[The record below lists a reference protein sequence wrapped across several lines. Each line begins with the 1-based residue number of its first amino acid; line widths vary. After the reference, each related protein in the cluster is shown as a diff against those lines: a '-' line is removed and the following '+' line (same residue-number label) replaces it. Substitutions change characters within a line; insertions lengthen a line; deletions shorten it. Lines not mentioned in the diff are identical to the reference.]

1 MDASSV
7 VYTGIY
13 LSHIPLDPNT
23 NLEDALIAIDA
34 AFNAISPAPDYSGY
48 NLYCVTQ
55 TDGSSHPTNTQNFA
69 EGISKI
75 LCDFKTAYNTWVS
88 TTYATDISTLNTAIT
103 NLQSPA
109 LTYVPFGIT
118 ALDTIGTV
126 WSKVFTG
133 LTAMTTYSSVAGATW
148 AALSLPVPANVA
160 AAFTEIIGYEQAQD
174 LLIAGK
180 QDAIANFDNSSN
192 CLSGTNNDTI
202 RQTVDLMRTYLCSL
216 PSLTV
221 GSLTWKAVA
230 SGTDLQ
236 TTIQHMID
244 ELSLT
249 AQNAVVQNTDA
260 SIILSAVGGT
270 YDGQKAAVNPAWSG
284 LFKVITSIGD
294 LGNEDYLG
302 AKVYSSDG
310 SVTIDIITDPT
321 KVNFRVATP
330 NGKVK
335 VNASDPSAGYLIDKL
350 EAVNNNPVGIYL
362 APTASAD
369 NSKVELAI
377 NVDTYSMA
385 SAMLDEIMN
394 DPDLLAKFCQIKEMC
409 NGCTCEAPS
418 NLVVTVTTIA

>member
-1 MDASSV
+1 MDASSI

-34 AFNAISPAPDYSGY
+34 AFNAINPAPDYSGY

-55 TDGSSHPTNTQNFA
+55 TDGISHPTNTQNFA

-75 LCDFKTAYNTWVS
+75 LCDFKTANATWIS
-88 TTYATDISTLNTAIT
+88 TTYATDISTINTAIT

-109 LTYVPFGIT
+109 LTYVPFSIT

-133 LTAMTTYSSVAGATW
+133 LTAMTTYSSVTGATW

-180 QDAIANFDNSSN
+180 QNAIANFDNSSN
-192 CLSGTNNDTI
+192 CLGGTNNDTI

-216 PSLTV
+216 PSLTI
-221 GSLTWKAVA
+221 GSITWKAVA
-230 SGTDLQ
+230 TGTNLQ
-236 TTIQHMID
+236 TTVQHIID

-249 AQNAVVQNTDA
+249 AQNAVVANTDA
-260 SIILSAVGGT
+260 SIILSAVGGI

-294 LGNEDYLG
+294 IGNEDYLG
-302 AKVYSSDG
+302 AKIYSSDS
-310 SVTIDIITDPT
+310 SVTVDIVTDPT
-321 KVNFRVATP
+321 KVNLRVAAP

-350 EAVNNNPVGIYL
+350 AANNTSSEGVSVNPV
-362 APTASAD
+362 ASTD
-369 NSKVELAI
+369 NTQIEL
-377 NVDTYSMA
+377 NVTVNRFAMA
-385 SAMLDEIMN
+385 NALLDEIMN